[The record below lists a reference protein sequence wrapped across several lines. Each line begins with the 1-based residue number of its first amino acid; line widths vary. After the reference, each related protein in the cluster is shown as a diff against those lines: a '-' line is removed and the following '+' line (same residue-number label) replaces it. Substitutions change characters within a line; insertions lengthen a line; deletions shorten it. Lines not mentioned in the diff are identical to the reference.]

1 MTSAAVA
8 EQVRALRMEAAPG
21 IRVLVGL
28 RSLDVENSYL
38 RLWTSRSGLAS
49 TANLA
54 YEWLRRTGLD
64 GIALTNLVVGRHTV
78 DVYVQFLK
86 AVQLHCLRVA
96 RRETSAVPLIRAQR
110 PGLLPERH
118 LERHHRFLGGQ
129 NPAPRTTD
137 GPYVRVPKPGC
148 DAVPPVRPTKAARPD
163 MPQLLPRV
171 IPDALPRVDS
181 GEVRARRRG
190 QHCACAPTA
199 DRRRRDIGQLRQR
212 DHPCQQ
218 GVYAA
223 HHAQA

>member
-171 IPDALPRVDS
+171 IPDGVGAGATLGGVLCGRLQCRD
-181 GEVRARRRG
+181 GRRHGRLRDRDTLLEARRRG
-190 QHCACAPTA
+190 NCAT
-199 DRRRRDIGQLRQR
+199 RR
-212 DHPCQQ
+212 
-218 GVYAA
+218 
-223 HHAQA
+223 HA